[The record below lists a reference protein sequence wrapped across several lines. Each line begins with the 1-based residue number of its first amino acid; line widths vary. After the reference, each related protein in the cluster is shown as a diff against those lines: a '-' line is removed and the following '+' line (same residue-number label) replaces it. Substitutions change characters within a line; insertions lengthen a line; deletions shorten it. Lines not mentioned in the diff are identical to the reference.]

1 MNYVCYSDPIT
12 NSITNE
18 FSENQVDIITDNKS
32 NVNITVNSNNV
43 STHGYMENLDTKDEL
58 LTGAKE
64 IIEVLVE
71 KRNVSIDKED
81 FSNTNEDNKITDDEK
96 KDDFNQ
102 DVKFEDREDK
112 DEIKGDDNSFQ
123 TSSMKEDNQNDSVD
137 GKEKTEDQ
145 DENSFNSP
153 VEEIKSLSSELK
165 HLSEILNG
173 NAKAKDVLNLTTE
186 TEIISILQ
194 INEMEI
200 NNNEKIEANVMEES
214 KMDNETIEADIMEEI
229 NKEKKMI
236 EESNIDEEESNH
248 DVKKTTEYKTEESN
262 KENSDDKD
270 DDKTILENS
279 IEITFDNIRNVE
291 DSTDDNG
298 IQMNDREESNSSNK
312 EKILEKDTTTNVED
326 LNLKVLLTENQSNDT
341 TFDKESTEIIC
352 DREENDE
359 IQSSNENSGIT
370 VKVHIQS
377 IPLGSVSEKSI
388 LEYEEEKEKEEEEGK
403 EKDQEEEI

>member
-64 IIEVLVE
+64 IIEELVE

-145 DENSFNSP
+145 DKNSFN
-153 VEEIKSLSSELK
+153 
-165 HLSEILNG
+165 
-173 NAKAKDVLNLTTE
+173 
-186 TEIISILQ
+186 
-194 INEMEI
+194 
-200 NNNEKIEANVMEES
+200 
-214 KMDNETIEADIMEEI
+214 
-229 NKEKKMI
+229 
-236 EESNIDEEESNH
+236 
-248 DVKKTTEYKTEESN
+248 
-262 KENSDDKD
+262 
-270 DDKTILENS
+270 
-279 IEITFDNIRNVE
+279 
-291 DSTDDNG
+291 
-298 IQMNDREESNSSNK
+298 
-312 EKILEKDTTTNVED
+312 
-326 LNLKVLLTENQSNDT
+326 
-341 TFDKESTEIIC
+341 
-352 DREENDE
+352 
-359 IQSSNENSGIT
+359 
-370 VKVHIQS
+370 
-377 IPLGSVSEKSI
+377 
-388 LEYEEEKEKEEEEGK
+388 
-403 EKDQEEEI
+403 

>member
-64 IIEVLVE
+64 IIEELVE

-112 DEIKGDDNSFQ
+112 DEIEGDDYSFQ

-298 IQMNDREESNSSNK
+298 IQINDREESNSSNK

>member
-18 FSENQVDIITDNKS
+18 FSVNQVDIITDNKS

-64 IIEVLVE
+64 IIEELVE

-112 DEIKGDDNSFQ
+112 DEIEGDDNSFQ

-298 IQMNDREESNSSNK
+298 IQINDREESNSSNK

>member
-32 NVNITVNSNNV
+32 NVNITVSSNNV

-64 IIEVLVE
+64 IIGELVE

-112 DEIKGDDNSFQ
+112 DEIEGDDYSFQ

-298 IQMNDREESNSSNK
+298 IQINDREESNSSNK

>member
-64 IIEVLVE
+64 IIEELVE

-248 DVKKTTEYKTEESN
+248 DVKKTTENKTEESN

>member
-64 IIEVLVE
+64 IIEELVE

>member
-12 NSITNE
+12 NSIMNK
-18 FSENQVDIITDNKS
+18 FSESQVDIITDNKS

-64 IIEVLVE
+64 IIEELVE

-112 DEIKGDDNSFQ
+112 DEIEGDDNSFQ

-298 IQMNDREESNSSNK
+298 IQINDREESNSSNK

>member
-18 FSENQVDIITDNKS
+18 FSVNQVDIITDNKS

-64 IIEVLVE
+64 IIEELVE

-112 DEIKGDDNSFQ
+112 DEIEGDDNSFQ

-186 TEIISILQ
+186 TEIISSLP

-298 IQMNDREESNSSNK
+298 IQINDREESNSSNK

>member
-18 FSENQVDIITDNKS
+18 FSENQVDIITDHKS

-64 IIEVLVE
+64 IIEELVE

-112 DEIKGDDNSFQ
+112 DEIEGDDYSFQ

-298 IQMNDREESNSSNK
+298 IQINDREESNSSNK

>member
-1 MNYVCYSDPIT
+1 M
-12 NSITNE
+12 SISRY
-18 FSENQVDIITDNKS
+18 F
-32 NVNITVNSNNV
+32 
-43 STHGYMENLDTKDEL
+43 ENLDTKDEL
-58 LTGAKE
+58 LTGVQE
-64 IIEVLVE
+64 SIEEPVE
-71 KRNVSIDKED
+71 KRDVSIDKED
-81 FSNTNEDNKITDDEK
+81 VLNAAEEQNNKIIDDAK
-96 KDDFNQ
+96 KDVVNQ
-102 DVKFEDREDK
+102 EVKFENNSSR
-112 DEIKGDDNSFQ
+112 DEIKGEDNYVQ
-123 TSSMKEDNQNDSVD
+123 ISSMNEDNQNDIVN
-137 GKEKTEDQ
+137 GEEKTKDQ

-165 HLSEILNG
+165 QLSEILNG
-173 NAKAKDVLNLTTE
+173 NAKANDVLNLTTE
-186 TEIISILQ
+186 TEISRLQ
-194 INEMEI
+194 IKEMEI
-200 NNNEKIEANVMEES
+200 KNNEKIEANVMEES

-388 LEYEEEKEKEEEEGK
+388 LEYEEEKEREKEEGK

>member
-12 NSITNE
+12 NSIMNK
-18 FSENQVDIITDNKS
+18 FSESQVDIITDNKS

-64 IIEVLVE
+64 IIEELVE

-112 DEIKGDDNSFQ
+112 DEIEGDDNSFQ

-298 IQMNDREESNSSNK
+298 IQINDREESNSSNK

-388 LEYEEEKEKEEEEGK
+388 LEYEEEMEKEEEEGK

>member
-64 IIEVLVE
+64 IIEELVE

-248 DVKKTTEYKTEESN
+248 DVKKTTENKTEESN

-298 IQMNDREESNSSNK
+298 IQINDREESNSSNK